1 MQRGKRI
8 RQLQRYRTIATTIAR
23 SGLGYVSDGIGIQE
37 KNWFLRNPER
47 AELHTKSIGER
58 IRLLLEELGP
68 TFVKLGQ
75 LASTRPDL
83 IPANIIVELERLQD
97 DVPPFPYEDVQRIIE
112 AELGDSITNLFSS
125 FSITP
130 IAAASIGQVHKA
142 TLRDGTEVV
151 VKVQRPGIQ
160 KLVETDL
167 NILADVAKVSE
178 GAFELAQHYRLNEI
192 VEELSKALR
201 QEMDYSIEAQS
212 TEKFMINSKKLPY
225 IFVPVVYWDYCT
237 KRVLTTS
244 YVDGIKLSDRKQ
256 LEQLGIN
263 TKLVAERLATVIFHQ
278 ILIDGFFHGDPH
290 PGNVMALPDGRL
302 ALLDFGMVGRLS
314 PHTKKHFASLV
325 IALRNQ
331 SSKGVIRAISY
342 MGVIP
347 DEVDQ
352 AKLYAD
358 VDEMR
363 EKYYQVPLNQI
374 SLGTAIRDLFSVAN
388 RHHIR
393 IPSELTLLG
402 KALLTMEGVT
412 VALDPKISIF
422 NIAEPFGKKLF
433 MEQMDPRE
441 IWKGLLEDAPDYFEL
456 VSDIPAALKQL
467 SLVIRKGKL
476 RMEVESPQLDTLM
489 KKMDRISNQLSF
501 SIVLLALSLVM
512 VGLIVG
518 AALNHSQSLFW
529 GLPVIEIGF
538 AVTLAMFVYVIYA
551 IIRSGRF

>member
-1 MQRGKRI
+1 MQHGKRI
-8 RQLQRYRTIATTIAR
+8 RQLQRYRTIVTAIAR
-23 SGLGYVSDGIGIQE
+23 NGLGYVSDGIGARDRLRFIRKPEQEEIQT
-37 KNWFLRNPER
+37 R
-47 AELHTKSIGER
+47 SVGER
-58 IRLLLEELGP
+58 IRTLLEELGP

-75 LASTRPDL
+75 IASTRPDL
-83 IPANIIVELERLQD
+83 IPANILVELERLQD
-97 DVPPFPYEDVQRIIE
+97 HVSAFPYEEVTQIIE
-112 AELGDSITNLFSS
+112 AELGDTIENLFLN

-130 IAAASIGQVHKA
+130 IAAASIGQVHRA
-142 TLRDGTEVV
+142 TLRDGAEVV

-167 NILADVAKVSE
+167 NILADVAKLGE
-178 GAFELAQHYRLNEI
+178 GAFEFAQHYRLIEI

-201 QEMDYSIEAQS
+201 QEMDYTMEAHS
-212 TEKFMINSKKLPY
+212 AEKFIAYSKKLPY
-225 IFVPVVYWDYCT
+225 IFVPSVHWEYCT
-237 KRVLTTS
+237 KRVMTTD
-244 YVDGIKLSDRKQ
+244 YVNGVKLSDRQQ
-256 LEQLGIN
+256 LKRMGLDN
-263 TKLVAERLATVIFHQ
+263 KRLAERLATAIFHQ
-278 ILIDGFFHGDPH
+278 VLVDGFFHGDPH

-302 ALLDFGMVGRLS
+302 ALIDFGMVGRLS
-314 PHTKKHFASLV
+314 PGTKKHFASLV

-352 AKLYAD
+352 SKLYAD

-374 SLGTAIRDLFSVAN
+374 SLGTAIGDLFMVAN

-402 KALLTMEGVT
+402 KSLLTMEGVA
-412 VALDPKISIF
+412 VALDPEIKIF
-422 NIAEPFGKKLF
+422 DIAEPFGKKLF
-433 MEQMDPRE
+433 VEQLDPRE
-441 IWKGLLEDAPDYFEL
+441 IWRGLLEEAPDYFKL
-456 VSDIPAALKQL
+456 ISDIPVTLKQL
-467 SLVIRKGKL
+467 SLVVRKGKL

-518 AALNHSQSLFW
+518 AALNHSQTLFW
-529 GLPVIEIGF
+529 GLPIIEIGF
-538 AVTLAMFVYVIYA
+538 GVTLAMFIWLIYA

>member
-1 MQRGKRI
+1 MQHGKRI
-8 RQLQRYRTIATTIAR
+8 RQLQRYRTIVTAIAR
-23 SGLGYVSDGIGIQE
+23 NGLGYVSDGIGARDRLRFIRKPEQEEIQT
-37 KNWFLRNPER
+37 R
-47 AELHTKSIGER
+47 SVGER
-58 IRLLLEELGP
+58 IRTLLEELGP

-75 LASTRPDL
+75 IASTRPDL
-83 IPANIIVELERLQD
+83 IPANILVELERLQD
-97 DVPPFPYEDVQRIIE
+97 HVPAFPYEEVTQIIE
-112 AELGDSITNLFSS
+112 AELGDTIENLFLN

-130 IAAASIGQVHKA
+130 IAAASIGQVHRA
-142 TLRDGTEVV
+142 TLRDGAEVV

-167 NILADVAKVSE
+167 NILADVAKLGE
-178 GAFELAQHYRLNEI
+178 GAFEFAQHYRLIEI
-192 VEELSKALR
+192 VEELSKAFR
-201 QEMDYSIEAQS
+201 QEMDYTMEAHS
-212 TEKFMINSKKLPY
+212 AEKFIAYSKKLPY
-225 IFVPVVYWDYCT
+225 IFVPSVHWEYST
-237 KRVLTTS
+237 KRVMTTD
-244 YVDGIKLSDRKQ
+244 YVNGVKLSDRQQLKRMGLDNKQ
-256 LEQLGIN
+256 L
-263 TKLVAERLATVIFHQ
+263 AERLATAIFHQ
-278 ILIDGFFHGDPH
+278 VLVDGFFHGDPH

-302 ALLDFGMVGRLS
+302 ALIDFGMVGRLS
-314 PHTKKHFASLV
+314 PGTKKHFASLV

-352 AKLYAD
+352 SKLYAD

-374 SLGTAIRDLFSVAN
+374 SLGTAIGDLFMVAN

-402 KALLTMEGVT
+402 KSLLTMEGVA
-412 VALDPKISIF
+412 VALDPEIKIF
-422 NIAEPFGKKLF
+422 DIAEPFGKKLF
-433 MEQMDPRE
+433 VEQLDPRE
-441 IWKGLLEDAPDYFEL
+441 IWRGLLEEAPDYFKL
-456 VSDIPAALKQL
+456 ISDIPVTLKQL
-467 SLVIRKGKL
+467 SLVVRKGKL

-518 AALNHSQSLFW
+518 AALNHSQTLFW

-538 AVTLAMFVYVIYA
+538 GVTLAMFIWLIYA